1 MSNTYILPE
10 RIDTA
15 SYTSFE
21 NEVESFIAQND
32 AQSLTLDA
40 EKLTYISSAG
50 LRVLLKLRKAQEINI
65 INVCP
70 QVYEVFQTTGF
81 DTLINIKKAMRSIS
95 VEGCEIIG
103 SGITGT
109 VYRLDSDTIAKVY
122 DRKVPL
128 SSIERERELA
138 RTAFLNGVPT
148 AISYDVVKCGDTYG
162 IVFELINAD
171 TFASCFHNRPDTF
184 DHYAGLYAD
193 TLLRLHSAHDEE
205 KVLPEIKVKYHNW
218 IEGMRVYFNDEEIQQ
233 LHRLVDSVPDTDTII
248 HGDFHPKN
256 IMIQNGEPLL
266 IDMSDVSR
274 GNPVFDL
281 AGIGMTH
288 RYYAVTAAE
297 KSVRFLGVDAEE
309 VMRLWYY
316 ILSRYFNTHNK
327 DVIMQKEEMLM
338 PYVLLRYVLQ
348 PAVFP
353 LLDDDEKLESV
364 KAAREKLLPYIDEI
378 IEKGLNL

>member
-1 MSNTYILPE
+1 MSKTFILPE
-10 RIDTA
+10 RIDTVN
-15 SYTSFE
+15 YTSFE
-21 NEVESFIAQND
+21 KDVEMFIAENS
-32 AQSLTLDA
+32 AQPLTLDA
-40 EKLTYISSAG
+40 ENLTYISSAG
-50 LRVLLKLRKAQEINI
+50 LRVLLKLRKTQEINI

-70 QVYEVFQTTGF
+70 TVYEVFQTTGF
-81 DTLINIKKAMRSIS
+81 DTLINIKKALRSIS

-109 VYRLDSDTIAKVY
+109 VYRLDSDTIAKVF
-122 DRKVPL
+122 DEKVPL

-148 AISYDVVKCGDTYG
+148 AISYDVVKCGSRYG
-162 IVFELINAD
+162 LVFELINAD

-184 DHYAGLYAD
+184 DNYAELYAD

-218 IEGMRVYFNDEEIQQ
+218 VDGMKIYFNDEEIMQ

-288 RYYAVTAAE
+288 RHYAVIAAE

-316 ILSRYFNTHNK
+316 ILGRYFRTENN

-338 PYVLLRYVLQ
+338 PYVLLRYILQ

-353 LLDDDEKLESV
+353 MLSDEEKMESV
-364 KAAREKLLPYIDEI
+364 ETAREKLLPYIDEI